1 MPGIFGA
8 IVSAIAIGLSSGK
21 GFGADYFPA
30 AVGVGNTISSQ
41 FWA

>member
-8 IVSAIAIGLSSGK
+8 IVSAIAIALSSGK
-21 GFGADYFPA
+21 GFGAGYFR
-30 AVGVGNTISSQ
+30 NDTISSQ

>member
-8 IVSAIAIGLSSGK
+8 IVSAIAIALSSGK
-21 GFGADYFPA
+21 GFGADYFGA
-30 AVGVGNTISSQ
+30 GTITSQ